1 MIRCLIVDDEI
12 IAQQILEE
20 YIASTPGLMLVA
32 TCRNALEAFSKLEQ
46 HGIDLIFL
54 DIEMPLVN
62 GLTFLRTLTKP
73 PKVVFT
79 TAYGEHALA
88 GFDLG
93 VADYLLKPFSLARFQ
108 QAVQKV
114 QELLRPVN
122 TETVPVASPQLII
135 REKNKGNCRIA
146 LADIVYIKA
155 SKDYMKIVTQTEQ
168 FTALLTMAKLEELL
182 PENLFVRTHKS
193 YIVAVAQIKFLR
205 NDNLLLPDQSYI
217 PISASYKERV
227 EAVFHKSGNFA

>member
-1 MIRCLIVDDEI
+1 MIRCLIVDDEV

-20 YIASTPGLMLVA
+20 YIALTPGLMLVA

-46 HGIDLIFL
+46 HAIDLIFL

-73 PKVVFT
+73 PKVIFT

-93 VADYLLKPFSLARFQ
+93 VIDYLLKPFSLGRFQ
-108 QAVQKV
+108 QAIQKV
-114 QELLRPVN
+114 QEVLKPAQPESA
-122 TETVPVASPQLII
+122 TEAVRSLII
-135 REKNKGNCRIA
+135 REKNKGNCKIELSA
-146 LADIVYIKA
+146 IVYIKA

-168 FTALLTMAKLEELL
+168 FTALITLGKLEELL

-193 YIVAVAQIKFLR
+193 YIVAVSQIKFLR
-205 NDNLLLPDQSYI
+205 NDNLLLPDQTYI
-217 PISASYKERV
+217 PISSSYKERV
-227 EAVFHKSGNFA
+227 EAIFHKNS